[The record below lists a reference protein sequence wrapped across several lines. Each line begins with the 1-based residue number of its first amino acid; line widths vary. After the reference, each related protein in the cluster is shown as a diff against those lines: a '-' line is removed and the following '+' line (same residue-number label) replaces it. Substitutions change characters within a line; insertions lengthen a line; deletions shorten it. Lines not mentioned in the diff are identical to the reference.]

1 MPRTTRFLAIL
12 AAASTLLAAACSS
25 PQRAP
30 DEGQKLRLE
39 LAANLLDV
47 ADVGMTL
54 FSAEV
59 TKSYIEGEASD
70 RYLVVQRTR
79 NTAVNNLRALALGPD
94 PTGALVDLY
103 VWVRLAEQACANRN
117 RAMVMLHERPYDCA
131 GTYGEIR
138 RRIDQL
144 METGYGGKPVYKP
157 GDRERLDSIV
167 ADFQRKHPDLLSA
180 GLFRIDDLREYSGT
194 RLEVIAQAPPA
205 MLSPV
210 EDARA
215 EIERA
220 RLVAAQ
226 MVWLASRLPT
236 AAGWEAETITDE
248 VLFSKEVS
256 TALQSARN
264 IEKRLD
270 ETRATLATVTS
281 AASELSKSVD
291 TLGNQVGE
299 VAAAREVL
307 RNGFWTIG
315 GIALA
320 ALAALV
326 LLGAII
332 ARRLGRIVEVAFKS
346 AKAH

>member
-1 MPRTTRFLAIL
+1 
-12 AAASTLLAAACSS
+12 
-25 PQRAP
+25 
-30 DEGQKLRLE
+30 
-39 LAANLLDV
+39 
-47 ADVGMTL
+47 
-54 FSAEV
+54 
-59 TKSYIEGEASD
+59 
-70 RYLVVQRTR
+70 
-79 NTAVNNLRALALGPD
+79 
-94 PTGALVDLY
+94 
-103 VWVRLAEQACANRN
+103 
-117 RAMVMLHERPYDCA
+117 
-131 GTYGEIR
+131 
-138 RRIDQL
+138 
-144 METGYGGKPVYKP
+144 
-157 GDRERLDSIV
+157 V

-281 AASELSKSVD
+281 AASDLSKSVD
-291 TLGNQVGE
+291 TLGNHVSE

-307 RNGFWTIG
+307 QDGFWTIG
-315 GIALA
+315 AIALA
-320 ALAALV
+320 ALGALV
-326 LLGAII
+326 VLGALIS
-332 ARRLGRIVEVAFKS
+332 RRLSRIVEVAYKS
-346 AKAH
+346 TRAH

>member
-1 MPRTTRFLAIL
+1 MRLHHRPRIAL
-12 AAASTLLAAACSS
+12 AAAATLLAAACSS
-25 PQRAP
+25 PARAP
-30 DEGQKLRLE
+30 DEGQKARLD
-39 LAANLLDV
+39 LAANLLDI

-54 FSAEV
+54 FSSEV
-59 TKSYIEGEASD
+59 TRSYIENDPSD

-79 NTAVNNLRALALGPD
+79 NTAVNNLRALALGQD
-94 PTGALVDLY
+94 PTGALVDMY

-117 RAMVMLHERPYDCA
+117 LAMAAFKERPFDCH
-131 GTYGEIR
+131 GTYGELR

-144 METGYGGKPVYKP
+144 MQTGYLGGPVFK
-157 GDRERLDSIV
+157 DSERAELDKIV
-167 ADFQRKHPDLLSA
+167 ADFQAKQPDLLSA

-194 RLEVIAQAPPA
+194 RLDVIAQAPPA

-220 RLVAAQ
+220 RLVGSQ

-236 AAGWEAETITDE
+236 AAGWEAETIADE
-248 VLFSKEVS
+248 LLYSKEVS

-270 ETRATLATVTS
+270 ETRATLASVTA
-281 AASELSKSVD
+281 AASDLSKSVD
-291 TLGNQVGE
+291 ALGSHVHE

-307 RNGFWTIG
+307 REGFWTIG
-315 GIALA
+315 AIAMA
-320 ALAALV
+320 ALAVLV
-326 LLGAII
+326 VLGAVIS
-332 ARRLGRIVEVAFKS
+332 RRLGRIVEVAFKS
-346 AKAH
+346 AKHH

>member
-1 MPRTTRFLAIL
+1 MPRPARLPLIV
-12 AAASTLLAAACSS
+12 AATALLAAACGT
-25 PQRAP
+25 PQRSP
-30 DEGQKLRLE
+30 DDGQKLRLE

-54 FSAEV
+54 FSSEV
-59 TKSYIEGEASD
+59 TRSYIDGDQSE

-94 PTGALVDLY
+94 PTGALVDMY

-117 RAMVMLHERPYDCA
+117 RAMVSLHERPYDCA
-131 GTYGEIR
+131 STYGEIR

-144 METGYGGKPVYKP
+144 METGYDGKPVYQP
-157 GDRERLDSIV
+157 GDREKLDSIV

-281 AASELSKSVD
+281 AASDLSKSVD
-291 TLGNQVGE
+291 TLGNHVSE

-307 RNGFWTIG
+307 QNGFWTIG
-315 GIALA
+315 AISLA
-320 ALAALV
+320 ALGALV

-346 AKAH
+346 TKHH

>member
-1 MPRTTRFLAIL
+1 MTRIARLTTFLAAV
-12 AAASTLLAAACSS
+12 AALLAPACSS
-25 PQRAP
+25 PQRTP

-39 LAANLLDV
+39 LAANLLDI

-54 FSAEV
+54 FSSEV
-59 TKSYIEGEASD
+59 TKCYIEGEVGE

-79 NTAVNNLRALALGPD
+79 NTAVNNLRALALGSD
-94 PTGALVDLY
+94 PTGALVDMY

-117 RAMVMLHERPYDCA
+117 RAMPAFHDRPFNCTD
-131 GTYGEIR
+131 TYGEVR

-144 METGYGGKPVYKP
+144 METGYGGKPVYKA
-157 GDRERLDSIV
+157 GEREKLDEIV
-167 ADFQRKHPDLLSA
+167 ADFQHRHPDLLSA

-281 AASELSKSVD
+281 AAGDLSKSVES
-291 TLGNQVGE
+291 LGNHVSD
-299 VAAAREVL
+299 VAAARDVL
-307 RNGFWTIG
+307 RDGFVTVAA
-315 GIALA
+315 IAI
-320 ALAALV
+320 AALV
-326 LLGAII
+326 LLVVLGVVIT
-332 ARRLGRIVEVAFKS
+332 RRLGRIVEVAFRS
-346 AKAH
+346 AKHH

>member
-1 MPRTTRFLAIL
+1 MPRNARLPAIL
-12 AAASTLLAAACSS
+12 AAASALLAAACNG

-30 DEGQKLRLE
+30 DDGQRLRLE

-59 TKSYIEGEASD
+59 TRSYIEGDTSE
-70 RYLVVQRTR
+70 RYLIVQRTR

-94 PTGALVDLY
+94 PTGALVDMY

-117 RAMVMLHERPYDCA
+117 RAMAAMQERPFDCTN
-131 GTYGEIR
+131 TYGEVR

-144 METGYGGKPVYKP
+144 METGYGGKPVYQH
-157 GDRERLDSIV
+157 GEREKLDEIV
-167 ADFQRKHPDLLSA
+167 ADFQQTHRDLLSA

-220 RLVAAQ
+220 RLVGSQ
-226 MVWLASRLPT
+226 LVWLASRLPT

-270 ETRATLATVTS
+270 ETRATLASVTT
-281 AASELSKSVD
+281 AASDLSKSVE
-291 TLGNQVGE
+291 TLGNHVSE
-299 VAAAREVL
+299 VAAARDVL

-315 GIALA
+315 AIALA
-320 ALAALV
+320 ALAVLV
-326 LLGAII
+326 VLGGII
-332 ARRLGRIVEVAFKS
+332 SHRLGRIVEVAFRSTKS
-346 AKAH
+346 H